1 MTARTRSEFLP
12 SAAQSS
18 SPLRLSKACIIAE
31 LSRPS
36 ATEMFSRGLKLSW
49 LARVA
54 SGRFPQFDWIAFGI
68 VQAGEPPIG
77 TGDSR
82 MVLDDIAPASSVRAT
97 GRTPLQ
103 FPACFP
109 CCSHALRFVGPP
121 VAGLR
126 LLLRLFCFLS
136 LSFFGPRWNDA
147 NFPCVGD
154 RLSEMLSVM
163 AGDQEKSAADCRLP
177 AWCLDLLLE
186 FGIFDG
192 QDRVPKVRKRI
203 LERLNHLCLVAR

>member
-36 ATEMFSRGLKLSW
+36 VTEMFSRGLKLSW

-54 SGRFPQFDWIAFGI
+54 SGRFPQFDWIDF
-68 VQAGEPPIG
+68 
-77 TGDSR
+77 R